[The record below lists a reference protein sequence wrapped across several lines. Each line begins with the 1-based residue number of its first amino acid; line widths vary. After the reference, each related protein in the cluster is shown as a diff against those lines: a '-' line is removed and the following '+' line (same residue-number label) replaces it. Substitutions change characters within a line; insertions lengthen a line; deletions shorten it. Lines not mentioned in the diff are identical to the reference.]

1 MSSRLAYVLSLFCLC
16 FFPASLLA
24 QCPPSRGTDQDKLCW
39 NLQYILY
46 AAETDY
52 REFRAPHGPAP
63 ELSLGSTKV
72 PCELAAWLNN
82 VATYRCSADVSPT
95 EANEWY
101 AKTLATLS
109 QLQYLWHFDIES
121 NGSDHYADAGPAGC
135 EVPPQAPPVDGPYLG
150 QCPLHLQEVRQT
162 DGSTRVSL
170 WLNSYT
176 SPYLDPEPPELLAKS
191 AAKSSNASIAATQPT
206 ESSAQQA
213 LAEVAGA
220 SANPTSAAC
229 DEWCQGLKKIF
240 EARATGFQALIA
252 DNPGGNDSNAKA
264 SSSAEVSLTLP
275 GASNCQVVTMPSTV
289 GPATAGDAPRDPGVT
304 RTRSVSTAA
313 LHSQQSAAPD
323 PQYVCYWPEASRL
336 AAEALFRNLCSR
348 LQIAMPST
356 WSAKQEDSLDEL
368 TGAKQTVWVAR
379 DSAQHAAVR
388 LYVSG
393 LSVGLHITAS
403 Q

>member
-1 MSSRLAYVLSLFCLC
+1 MNSRLAHFLSLFCLC

-63 ELSLGSTKV
+63 ELSLGATKV
-72 PCELAAWLNN
+72 PCELSAWLNN
-82 VATYRCSADVSPT
+82 VATYRCSANVSSA
-95 EANEWY
+95 EADQWY

-109 QLQYLWHFDIES
+109 QLQYLWHFDIEA

-135 EVPPQAPPVDGPYLG
+135 DMPAQAPPVDGPYLG
-150 QCPLHLQEVRQT
+150 QCPLHLQEVRQA

-191 AAKSSNASIAATQPT
+191 AAKSSNASGGATQPT
-206 ESSAQQA
+206 ESSAQQTPGSA
-213 LAEVAGA
+213 DA
-220 SANPTSAAC
+220 SANPAYGGC

-252 DNPGGNDSNAKA
+252 ESRGGNDSNAKA
-264 SSSAEVSLTLP
+264 SPSAEVSLTLP
-275 GASNCQVVTMPSTV
+275 GASSCQVVTMPST
-289 GPATAGDAPRDPGVT
+289 GSPATTGGAPRAPAAS

-313 LHSQQSAAPD
+313 LHAPAAQPD
-323 PQYVCYWPEASRL
+323 PQYVCYWPEASRP
-336 AAEALFRNLCSR
+336 AAEALFRNLSSR
-348 LQIAMPST
+348 LQVAMPST
-356 WSAKQEDSLDEL
+356 WSAKQEESLDEL
-368 TGAKQTVWVAR
+368 TGAKQTAWVAR
-379 DSAQHAAVR
+379 DSAQRAAVR

-393 LSVGLHITAS
+393 QSVGLHITAG